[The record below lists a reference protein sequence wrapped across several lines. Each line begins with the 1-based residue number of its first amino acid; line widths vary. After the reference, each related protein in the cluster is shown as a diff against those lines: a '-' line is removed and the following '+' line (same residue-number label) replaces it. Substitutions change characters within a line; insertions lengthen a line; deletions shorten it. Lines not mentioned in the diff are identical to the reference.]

1 MIYSKLKNQVQK
13 LTILIVLLISSNK
26 VYSQVKIQSIEK
38 DNKLFVCDGDFMFT
52 LNGYKFFTFCVNE
65 PELGRQLKPG
75 DTLWC
80 VDVKSMKKWA
90 EDINYTKRL
99 EAEYDKLFAK
109 YNYTSKALDSSI
121 NIGKEVIKEYDKL
134 RSNCLELTDMYKK
147 LDNEHDISLK
157 MLRETKDELNKTKE
171 MYEKERKRKKTWRSV
186 SILFIISSSI
196 LMYSLTTH

>member
-1 MIYSKLKNQVQK
+1 
-13 LTILIVLLISSNK
+13 
-26 VYSQVKIQSIEK
+26 
-38 DNKLFVCDGDFMFT
+38 MFT

-109 YNYTSKALDSSI
+109 YNYTIQALDSSI

-134 RSNCLELTDMYKK
+134 RNNCLELTDMYKK

-171 MYEKERKRKKTWRSV
+171 ELEKERKRKKTWRTI
-186 SILFIISSSI
+186 SII
-196 LMYSLTTH
+196 LGVAIGGYIYGTTTH